1 MHDVETLF
9 SSIELAPIARGIA
22 GLSSGEPYV
31 MSVESPVAGVAAR
44 SAVLRIKG
52 WIYSRGPALAGLVIK
67 GPVREWATP
76 VDKPRPDVVEIAKQK
91 VPDLDFPERC

>member
-1 MHDVETLF
+1 MSAAVALPRPAWRTIMLEAPSRSKWIARMKDVESIF

-31 MSVESPVAGVAAR
+31 MSVESPLAGVAAR
-44 SAVLRIKG
+44 SAVLRIMG

-67 GPVREWATP
+67 GPVRE
-76 VDKPRPDVVEIAKQK
+76 
-91 VPDLDFPERC
+91 